1 MRLFKSWMMSG
12 SASTVAPA
20 GTSASGD
27 TRYLTTTVT
36 SIFTVTSASG
46 DTRYLTTTVTSIFTM
61 SSASGDTR
69 YLLGISSRPSPPPL
83 RVVNE
88 GIVAI
93 HVTLTCRREVRAMI
107 AHSATHRSGREHTI
121 SELVTSGSL
130 SQSSQTDVDSFV
142 YSDLPG
148 KIDQMRLAFSP
159 RDYRSPRIQLMYTY
173 VGDSDDSCCSD
184 TMRLLVSLLLLLAVS
199 SVFSSY
205 ILMGGNGEI
214 NCDGQTCPKNTSCF
228 VRSNQEGSVMQKEI
242 SCIDSNG
249 KIILLHI
256 SNESFSG
263 IVSNCVT
270 VTNAINN
277 ATTMTPNCN
286 GNQRN
291 QVYSLINAVNST
303 RCEMKNYVVNGTMTA
318 KEQSC
323 KPLTPDEVDKLKQLE
338 KEAKEQQKEMFR
350 QAKQQQKK
358 AEKLAQRM
366 FEQAERQQEQ
376 ADKLAQ
382 RMFEQAERQQEQA
395 EELRER
401 LMWQADNLRNQ
412 MTQQG
417 NVLADR
423 LQQQAAQMRREML
436 SDFY

>member
-1 MRLFKSWMMSG
+1 MQVYNWTIKII
-12 SASTVAPA
+12 T
-20 GTSASGD
+20 GTGIEPWSR
-27 TRYLTTTVT
+27 T
-36 SIFTVTSASG
+36 
-46 DTRYLTTTVTSIFTM
+46 
-61 SSASGDTR
+61 
-69 YLLGISSRPSPPPL
+69 LL
-83 RVVNE
+83 VDF
-88 GIVAI
+88 
-93 HVTLTCRREVRAMI
+93 
-107 AHSATHRSGREHTI
+107 
-121 SELVTSGSL
+121 SE
-130 SQSSQTDVDSFV
+130 
-142 YSDLPG
+142 
-148 KIDQMRLAFSP
+148 
-159 RDYRSPRIQLMYTY
+159 YRGNS
-173 VGDSDDSCCSD
+173 SD
-184 TMRLLVSLLLLLAVS
+184 TMRLLVALLLLAVS

-205 ILMGGNGEI
+205 ILMGGDGEI

-228 VRSNQEGSVMQKEI
+228 VRSNQEGSVLQKEI
-242 SCIDSNG
+242 SCIDPNG

-256 SNESFSG
+256 SNESSSV
-263 IVSNCVT
+263 IVNNCVT

-277 ATTMTPNCN
+277 ATIVTTNCA

-291 QVYSLINAVNST
+291 QIYSLINAVNST
-303 RCEMKNYVVNGTMTA
+303 RCEMKNDVVNGTMTT
-318 KEQSC
+318 KQQSC

-366 FEQAERQQEQ
+366 LEQAERQQEQ

-382 RMFEQAERQQEQA
+382 RMFEQAERQQEQGDKLAQRMLEQA
-395 EELRER
+395 ERQQEQAEGLRER

-423 LQQQAAQMRREML
+423 LQQQATQMRRAML